1 MNLLYDEKQSKTR
14 TFDRLIIDTDPSPFE
29 TSRENFKLF
38 STNRSNSILSS
49 LLVLDGTIINTENT
63 PQVIKKSKKIGT
75 LLLIGIISLCGII
88 TAITLPTPWSL
99 MAIGFGGPLVTLI
112 KRLFN

>member
-1 MNLLYDEKQSKTR
+1 MNRLYDEKQSKTS
-14 TFDRLIIDTDPSPFE
+14 TFDRLIIDTDPLPFT

-38 STNRSNSILSS
+38 STYRSNSIISPS
-49 LLVLDGTIINTENT
+49 LVFDGKITNTKNT
-63 PQVIKKSKKIGT
+63 PQFIKKSKKIGT